1 MKFRGNQIKEGLHS
15 GAQKGWSGFTWML
28 KILIPVS
35 FFTALLEYS
44 GLLVH
49 VDFILAPLMGLLEL
63 PAMAALP
70 IVVGLL
76 TGIYGGIAAMVMLP
90 LSIEQM
96 TLIAIF
102 ILISHNMIQEGIIQ
116 GKSGL
121 HPLKATLCRLLASVV
136 TVLVVAWFFK
146 PVSTI
151 PAGIGISGAI
161 APASFGAM
169 LWTWTAAMFYLS
181 IQIFLIIMTL
191 MMLLGVMKSLNLIP
205 WLVKALAPLLKTM
218 GLNERVGIL
227 WLTAVVFGIAYGAA
241 VIVEEARE
249 SHLSAVELER
259 LHLSIGINHSMVEDP
274 ALFLPLGL
282 SAFWLWVPRLITAIL
297 AVHLFDLWQR
307 ISRKPVTE
315 SAKNIR

>member
-1 MKFRGNQIKEGLHS
+1 
-15 GAQKGWSGFTWML
+15 ML

-44 GLLVH
+44 GLLIH
-49 VDFILAPLMGLLEL
+49 LDFILAPLMGLLAL
-63 PAMAALP
+63 PAIAALP
-70 IVVGLL
+70 VLVGLL
-76 TGIYGGIAAMVMLP
+76 TGIYGSIAAMVMLP
-90 LSIEQM
+90 LSVDQM

-116 GKSGL
+116 GKSGM
-121 HPLKATLCRLLASVV
+121 HPVKATCCRLCASVA
-136 TVLVVAWFFK
+136 TVAVVAWFLK
-146 PVSTI
+146 PVATV
-151 PAGIGISGAI
+151 PAQIGLDTTM
-161 APASFGAM
+161 APSSLLAM
-169 LWTWTAAMFYLS
+169 LGLWAEAMFFLA
-181 IQIFLIIMTL
+181 IKIFLIIMAL

-205 WLVKALAPLLKTM
+205 WLVKVLAPLLKTM

-249 SHLSAVELER
+249 SHLGPLELER

-282 SAFWLWVPRLITAIL
+282 SAFWLWIPRLLTAIL
-297 AVHLFDLWQR
+297 AVHLFDAWHRL
-307 ISRKPVTE
+307 KPQSIRHGKE
-315 SAKNIR
+315 NIP